1 MIPFARTD
9 NSVLSRWWWTV
20 DRWTL
25 AAVPLLA
32 LAGLLV
38 AASASLPTAERLGQG
53 PFYFVSRQS
62 IFAVIGLSGAL
73 LLSLFE
79 KEQIKRIALFL
90 LIGSYLLVLA
100 TLVFGPERQG
110 AARWLSIAG
119 FSLQPSEFLKPTMAV
134 TTAWIL
140 SARYQYGETKAFRNA
155 ALLLV
160 VCLIPLAMQ
169 PDIGQSFLIASVW
182 SVQLFLAGAPLMW
195 FVGLAVL
202 GIVALSVAYNV
213 LPYVAHRIQIFI
225 DPTSGDAFQLK
236 MSLAAFRNGGL
247 FGTGPSGGEVKRV
260 LPDAYADYIF
270 AVVGEE
276 FGLVAALLLIGI
288 FLTIV
293 VRSFA
298 RLLQE
303 EDPFSFL
310 AVAGM
315 TTQFGLQA
323 FINMAVNLGLMPP
336 KGMTLPF
343 VSYGGSSMLGLCVLM
358 GFILA
363 LSRRNR
369 FLQGAQFG
377 NWRRF

>member
-9 NSVLSRWWWTV
+9 NSILSRWWWTV

-32 LAGLLV
+32 LAGLLI
-38 AASASLPTAERLGQG
+38 AASASLPAAERLGQG
-53 PFYFVSRQS
+53 PFYFVTRQS
-62 IFAVIGLSGAL
+62 AFAIVGLLGAL
-73 LLSLFE
+73 TLSLFE
-79 KEQIKRIALFL
+79 RPYIKRIAAVILILSYVLVIGTL
-90 LIGSYLLVLA
+90 L
-100 TLVFGPERQG
+100 FGPERQG
-110 AARWLSIAG
+110 ASRWLSIAG
-119 FSLQPSEFLKPTMAV
+119 FSLQPSELLKPAMAV

-140 SARYQYGETKAFRNA
+140 SMRYNLGQDKAFRNA
-155 ALLLV
+155 AALLIL
-160 VCLIPLAMQ
+160 CLIPLAMQ
-169 PDIGQSFLIASVW
+169 PDIGQSFLIATVW

-195 FVGLAVL
+195 FVGLGVL
-202 GIVALSVAYNV
+202 GVAALTVAYYV
-213 LPYVAHRIQIFI
+213 LPYVANRIHIFI
-225 DPTSGDAFQLK
+225 DPTSGDAYQLN

-247 FGTGPSGGEVKRV
+247 FGTGPSGGDVKRV

-276 FGLVAALLLIGI
+276 FGLIAGLILIGI
-288 FLTIV
+288 FLAIV
-293 VRSFA
+293 VRTFA
-298 RLLQE
+298 RLLHE

-310 AVAGM
+310 AVAGL

-343 VSYGGSSMLGLCVLM
+343 ISYGGSSMLGLCLLM
-358 GFILA
+358 GFVLA

-369 FLQGAQFG
+369 YLRAGHQAR
-377 NWRRF
+377 WRRL

>member
-1 MIPFARTD
+1 VIPFARTD

-38 AASASLPTAERLGQG
+38 AASASLPAAERLGQG

-62 IFAVIGLSGAL
+62 VFAVLGLSAAL
-73 LLSLFE
+73 VLSLFE
-79 KEQIKRIALFL
+79 KEAIKRIGAVL
-90 LIGSYLLVLA
+90 LIGAYVLVIA
-100 TLVFGPERQG
+100 TLVLGPERQG
-110 AARWLSIAG
+110 ASRWLSIAG
-119 FSLQPSEFLKPTMAV
+119 FSLQPSEFLKPAMAV

-155 ALLLV
+155 GLLLIL
-160 VCLIPLAMQ
+160 CLLPLAMQ
-169 PDIGQSFLIASVW
+169 PDIGQSFLIAAVW
-182 SVQLFLAGAPLMW
+182 SVQLFLAGAPLIW
-195 FVGLAVL
+195 FVGLAVM
-202 GIVALSVAYNV
+202 GILALSIAYNV

-225 DPTSGDAFQLK
+225 DPTSGDAFQLN

-247 FGTGPSGGEVKRV
+247 FGTGPSAGEVKRV

-288 FLTIV
+288 FLAIV
-293 VRSFA
+293 VRTYA
-298 RLLQE
+298 RLLHE
-303 EDPFSFL
+303 DDPFSFL

-343 VSYGGSSMLGLCVLM
+343 ISYGGSSMLGLCVLM

-369 FLQGAQFG
+369 FLQGPQIG
-377 NWRRF
+377 HWRRL